1 MSVSIS
7 EKGKAKTL
15 ANTGLLL
22 THIYAKGENYK
33 PSNAKLL
40 VPNLEAV
47 STKATQVQSE
57 LNFVQAPYSNAVLQR
72 ENIFLPLNR
81 YISKLRK
88 AYKAV
93 DGLTEQ
99 QLENFM
105 TVARKI
111 KGARKTKKEKD
122 NTSEQH
128 SVSQMSYDQRT
139 NNMEKMVGILKAT
152 EGFNPNEE
160 EFKVA
165 TVADMHKNM
174 LAKTKKVH
182 ETFVPFNN
190 ARSHRDEVFYN
201 SPDNMVDIFNA
212 AKDYML
218 SILDAGSAEYKAVAK
233 IRFRKE

>member
-93 DGLTEQ
+93 YGLTEQ

-111 KGARKTKKEKD
+111 KGARKTKKEKP
-122 NTSEQH
+122 
-128 SVSQMSYDQRT
+128 
-139 NNMEKMVGILKAT
+139 KG
-152 EGFNPNEE
+152 
-160 EFKVA
+160 
-165 TVADMHKNM
+165 
-174 LAKTKKVH
+174 KT
-182 ETFVPFNN
+182 
-190 ARSHRDEVFYN
+190 
-201 SPDNMVDIFNA
+201 
-212 AKDYML
+212 
-218 SILDAGSAEYKAVAK
+218 
-233 IRFRKE
+233 